1 MSVPDGYDADD
12 WGYEEEL
19 EEALPSPTRRKKPGR
34 KNKSGRKKNAASGG
48 TPSIGKRWF
57 AVIGMVLGVVIAGW
71 SVFALIGGN
80 MRAIRG
86 IATGGVIAAVSFGWF
101 RRTDA

>member
-1 MSVPDGYDADD
+1 MSVPDGDDADD
-12 WGYEEEL
+12 WGYDEEF

-34 KNKSGRKKNAASGG
+34 KKKSASGG
-48 TPSIGKRWF
+48 TPSIGKRLF
-57 AVIGMVLGVVIAGW
+57 AVIGMVFGVAIAGW

-101 RRTDA
+101 RRTGE